1 MIPIHSLLARIR
13 WDPEFGRGSF
23 EIGYYDRVQHSI
35 VKVPLGHVHI
45 QPGNHFS
52 FIAMEPDGSV
62 HDVHS
67 IACARSIV
75 RVYRSGNGLNLLI
88 QVIQIDRDQTD
99 PRGRSA
105 HSFPPSRIAM
115 AAGLAL
121 TRSIAVGVLISAAA
135 LAVLFYY
142 DAQAQVLHLLEWFE
156 ARGVWALLLFTL
168 LMAAVVV
175 LLLPG

>member
-1 MIPIHSLLARIR
+1 
-13 WDPEFGRGSF
+13 
-23 EIGYYDRVQHSI
+23 
-35 VKVPLGHVHI
+35 
-45 QPGNHFS
+45 
-52 FIAMEPDGSV
+52 
-62 HDVHS
+62 
-67 IACARSIV
+67 
-75 RVYRSGNGLNLLI
+75 
-88 QVIQIDRDQTD
+88 
-99 PRGRSA
+99 
-105 HSFPPSRIAM
+105 M